1 MSAQSSPLIVGCWQ
15 LDDRTWKPIPEPQ
28 IERAIDTYFATGI
41 HQFDTADNYGRSEQV
56 LGRLLKGRD
65 CKILTK
71 ALFFD
76 SVPTASQI
84 RHKIENSLRNLQRDR
99 LDHLHI
105 HWHDPQLDFAS
116 TFAALQDLIEQG
128 RILKLGVT
136 NFTTPMLERALQYA
150 PISTHQVQ
158 YNLIDR
164 RVENT
169 MQSLCLKHNIGL
181 ITYGSLAGGFLS
193 DKFRGVAAPQNS
205 PDHARSFYYSNMV
218 QAHGSWQK
226 VLDLL
231 VTLADIA
238 QKNQKTIA
246 QVALNWVKQQPGVES
261 VISGLTL
268 DRLQIQ
274 QSVEAMTFSLS
285 AEEIQVLSER
295 SSNLFDQTG
304 DIYSYERR

>member
-1 MSAQSSPLIVGCWQ
+1 MSSQLIVGCWQ
-15 LDDRTWKPIPEPQ
+15 LDDRAWKPISEPQ

-41 HQFDTADNYGRSEQV
+41 NQFDTADNYGRSEQV

-76 SVPTASQI
+76 SIPTATHI

-99 LDHLHI
+99 LDRLHI

-116 TFAALQDLIEQG
+116 TFAALNDLIEQG
-128 RILKLGVT
+128 KILKLGVT

-169 MQSLCLKHNIGL
+169 MQSLCLKHKIGL
-181 ITYGSLAGGFLS
+181 MTYGSLAGGFLA
-193 DKFRGVAAPQNS
+193 DKFRGVASPQNP

-218 QAHGSWQK
+218 RSQGGWQK

-231 VTLADIA
+231 QTLADIA

-285 AEEIQVLSER
+285 AEDVQVLSER